1 MKPCGSAFRAAR
13 TQPGTFPHARMQPDG
28 KLNCPALVEVQPQ
41 APNRLD
47 AVDRAGAATVLAIE
61 RGQPRLQQVGGD
73 EAEFGVAGTVPEFV
87 VGLDQP
93 TGHNASPRG
102 EAGHAAMKISRGP
115 SSRQFAIHFRPAGT
129 FWRVLGTFGL
139 GNTRRSEERRV

>member
-13 TQPGTFPHARMQPDG
+13 TQPGPFPHARMQPDG

-61 RGQPRLQQVGGD
+61 RGQSRLQQVGSD

-87 VGLDQP
+87 
-93 TGHNASPRG
+93 
-102 EAGHAAMKISRGP
+102 AMKISRGP

-139 GNTRRSEERRV
+139 GNTRQLEKAQLAGFLCGGRVEIESQPAR